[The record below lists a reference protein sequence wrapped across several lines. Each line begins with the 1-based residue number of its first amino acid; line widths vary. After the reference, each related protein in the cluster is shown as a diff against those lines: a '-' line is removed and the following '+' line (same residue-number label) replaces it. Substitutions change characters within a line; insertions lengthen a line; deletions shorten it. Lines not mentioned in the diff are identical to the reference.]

1 MGGWT
6 REGTGC
12 STAPRARRCAL
23 VHVAAMLPREGTLR
37 LPPWGRWLALLE
49 LDGVKGRSWSQSP
62 WGVMDR
68 GPCIVAV
75 DSPAGRAQSMLTG
88 ALGSAGDCAWR
99 CDQGR
104 RGSSAGGGCWGRPH
118 FPGRLGM
125 GGVQGAAAQ
134 GWSPPAGPRDLAAGN
149 PSGRSKGQGFFE
161 ILLL

>member
-99 CDQGR
+99 CDQGG

-125 GGVQGAAAQ
+125 GGCSGGSCTGLVAPCRAQGPCSWKPLWKEQGA
-134 GWSPPAGPRDLAAGN
+134 RL
-149 PSGRSKGQGFFE
+149 F
-161 ILLL
+161 